1 MAFMRG
7 KGILGIT
14 LTIFLLT
21 LIALSVEEIG
31 GYFFV
36 LMFAVVVGLVVAI
49 HVLFDSSVFFSL
61 SLANFISVYTCVFI
75 FFTLT
80 NFQNVPGWA
89 AHVGYTFPL
98 VAFVAGAALRRS
110 DIQSIV
116 TAHRVREE
124 RHFGRVLRWLVP
136 IFVFAILTF
145 VTRKWFEGS
154 EAETVLL
161 LAYMGAIGAALFF
174 ASHDVATF
182 MLDTGILF
190 EEFFRRVSEL
200 LIPAFAFLTFYSM
213 LVIVFA
219 CVYRIA
225 DRFSSEP
232 QFLILGRTTELSFP
246 DALYFSLITVST
258 VGYGEIVP
266 ISNGIKMLVSV
277 QIVVGVLLL
286 LFGFYEL
293 IHYTRGRAPR
303 IDDE

>member
-7 KGILGIT
+7 KGTLGIT
-14 LTIFLLT
+14 LTVFLLT

-36 LMFAVVVGLVVAI
+36 LMFAVVVGSVIAI
-49 HVLFDSSVFFSL
+49 HLLFDSSVFFSL

-80 NFQNVPGWA
+80 NFQNVPAWVA
-89 AHVGYTFPL
+89 YVGYTFPL
-98 VAFVAGAALRRS
+98 VAFVGGAALRRS

-136 IFVFAILTF
+136 IFIVAILTF
-145 VTRKWFEGS
+145 VARKWFEGS

-161 LAYMGAIGAALFF
+161 LAFMGAIGATLFF

-200 LIPAFAFLTFYSM
+200 LVPAFAFLTFYSM

-225 DRFSSEP
+225 DRFSAEP
-232 QFLILGRTTELSFP
+232 QFHILGRTVELSFP

-266 ISNGIKMLVSV
+266 ISNGIKMVVSM
-277 QIVVGVLLL
+277 QIVIGVLLL

-293 IHYTRGRAPR
+293 IHYTRGRTPR

>member
-7 KGILGIT
+7 MGILWIT

-21 LIALSVEEIG
+21 LIELSVDEIG

-36 LMFAVVVGLVVAI
+36 LMFSVVVALVVAI

-80 NFQNVPGWA
+80 NFQNVPDWA
-89 AHVGYTFPL
+89 AHVAYTFPL
-98 VAFVAGAALRRS
+98 AAFVAKAALRRS

-136 IFVFAILTF
+136 VFVFAILTF
-145 VTRKWFEGS
+145 VARKWFEGS

-161 LAYMGAIGAALFF
+161 LAYMGAIGATLFF

-182 MLDTGILF
+182 MLDTGTLF
-190 EEFFRRVSEL
+190 EELFQRVPKL
-200 LIPAFAFLTFYSM
+200 LVPAFAFLTFYSM

-219 CVYRIA
+219 CFYRIA
-225 DRFSSEP
+225 GRFSSEP
-232 QFLILGRTTELSFP
+232 QFLILGRTTELSSL
-246 DALYFSLITVST
+246 DALYLSLITVST

-266 ISNGIKMLVSV
+266 TSNGITTLVSV
-277 QIVVGVLLL
+277 QIVDGDLLL

-293 IHYTRGRAPR
+293 IHYTRGRTPR

>member
-14 LTIFLLT
+14 LMIFLLT

-36 LMFAVVVGLVVAI
+36 LMFSVVVALAVAI
-49 HVLFDSSVFFSL
+49 HVLFDSSVFFPL

-80 NFQNVPGWA
+80 NFQNVPDWA

-98 VAFVAGAALRRS
+98 AAFVAEAVLRRS
-110 DIQSIV
+110 NIQSIV
-116 TAHRVREE
+116 TANRVREE

-136 IFVFAILTF
+136 VFAILIF
-145 VTRKWFEGS
+145 VARKWFEGS
-154 EAETVLL
+154 EAETVQL
-161 LAYMGAIGAALFF
+161 LAYMGAIGATLFF

-190 EEFFRRVSEL
+190 QEFFQRVPEL
-200 LIPAFAFLTFYSM
+200 PVPAFAFLTFYSM
-213 LVIVFA
+213 LVIALA

-225 DRFSSEP
+225 GRFSREP
-232 QFLILGRTTELSFP
+232 QFLILGRTTELSSL
-246 DALYFSLITVST
+246 DALYLSLITVST
-258 VGYGEIVP
+258 VGYGKIFP
-266 ISNGIKMLVSV
+266 PPTVSRRWFPCRSSSASCYCSSV
-277 QIVVGVLLL
+277 
-286 LFGFYEL
+286 F
-293 IHYTRGRAPR
+293 TN
-303 IDDE
+303 

>member
-1 MAFMRG
+1 MALMRG
-7 KGILGIT
+7 MGILGIT

-21 LIALSVEEIG
+21 LIELSVEEVG
-31 GYFFV
+31 GYFLF
-36 LMFAVVVGLVVAI
+36 LMFSVVVALVVAI
-49 HVLFDSSVFFSL
+49 HVLFDSSVFFPL

-75 FFTLT
+75 FFTPT
-80 NFQNVPGWA
+80 NFQNVPDWA

-98 VAFVAGAALRRS
+98 AAFVAEAALRRS

-116 TAHRVREE
+116 TANRVREE
-124 RHFGRVLRWLVP
+124 RHFGRELRCLVP
-136 IFVFAILTF
+136 VVVFAILIF
-145 VTRKWFEGS
+145 VARRWFEGS

-190 EEFFRRVSEL
+190 EEFFQRVPEL
-200 LIPAFAFLTFYSM
+200 LVPAFAFLTFYSM

-225 DRFSSEP
+225 GRFSSEP

-246 DALYFSLITVST
+246 NALYFSLITVST
-258 VGYGEIVP
+258 VSYGEIAP
-266 ISNGIKMLVSV
+266 TSNGIKRLVSV

-286 LFGFYEL
+286 LFGFL
-293 IHYTRGRAPR
+293 R
-303 IDDE
+303 IDPLYPWPHAAD

>member
-1 MAFMRG
+1 MALMRG
-7 KGILGIT
+7 MGILGIT

-21 LIALSVEEIG
+21 LIELSVEEVG
-31 GYFFV
+31 GYFLF
-36 LMFAVVVGLVVAI
+36 LMFSVVVALVVAI
-49 HVLFDSSVFFSL
+49 HVLFDSSVFFPL

-75 FFTLT
+75 FFTPT
-80 NFQNVPGWA
+80 NFQNVPDWA

-98 VAFVAGAALRRS
+98 AAFVAEAALRRS

-116 TAHRVREE
+116 TANRVREE
-124 RHFGRVLRWLVP
+124 RRFGRELRWLVP
-136 IFVFAILTF
+136 VVVFAILIF
-145 VTRKWFEGS
+145 VARKWFEGR

-190 EEFFRRVSEL
+190 EEFFQRVPEL
-200 LIPAFAFLTFYSM
+200 LVPAFAFLTFYSM

-225 DRFSSEP
+225 GRFSSEP

-246 DALYFSLITVST
+246 NALYFSLITVST
-258 VGYGEIVP
+258 VGFGTFVP
-266 ISNGIKMLVSV
+266 HL
-277 QIVVGVLLL
+277 QRYQDVG
-286 LFGFYEL
+286 F
-293 IHYTRGRAPR
+293 RADRRRRLATALRFLR
-303 IDDE
+303 IDPLYPWPCAAD

>member
-1 MAFMRG
+1 
-7 KGILGIT
+7 
-14 LTIFLLT
+14 

-36 LMFAVVVGLVVAI
+36 LMFAVVAI
-49 HVLFDSSVFFSL
+49 YVLFDSSVFFSL
-61 SLANFISVYTCVFI
+61 SLANFISIYTCVFI

-80 NFQNVPGWA
+80 NFQNVPDWA

-98 VAFVAGAALRRS
+98 VAFVAGAALRRI

-116 TAHRVREE
+116 KAHRVREE

-136 IFVFAILTF
+136 VFVFAILTF
-145 VTRKWFEGS
+145 VARKWFEGS
-154 EAETVLL
+154 EAETALF
-161 LAYMGAIGAALFF
+161 LAFMDEIGATLFF
-174 ASHDVATF
+174 VSHDVATF
-182 MLDTGILF
+182 MLVTGILF

-200 LIPAFAFLTFYSM
+200 LVPAFAFLTFCSM

-225 DRFSSEP
+225 GRFSSEP
-232 QFLILGRTTELSFP
+232 QFLILGRTTELSSL
-246 DALYFSLITVST
+246 DALYLSLITVST

-266 ISNGIKMLVSV
+266 TSNGITTLVSV

>member
-21 LIALSVEEIG
+21 LIELSVEEIG

-36 LMFAVVVGLVVAI
+36 LMFAALVVAI

-80 NFQNVPGWA
+80 NFQNVPDWA

-98 VAFVAGAALRRS
+98 AAFVAEAALRRS

-136 IFVFAILTF
+136 VAVFVFAILTF
-145 VTRKWFEGS
+145 VARKWFEGS

-161 LAYMGAIGAALFF
+161 LAFMGAIGATLFF

-190 EEFFRRVSEL
+190 EEFFQRVSEL
-200 LIPAFAFLTFYSM
+200 LVPAFAFLTFYSM
-213 LVIVFA
+213 LVIVFE

-225 DRFSSEP
+225 GRFSSEP

-266 ISNGIKMLVSV
+266 ISTGIKMLVSV

-293 IHYTRGRAPR
+293 IHYTRGRTPR